1 MDGLGLPQSQYPR
14 TLERKKFKKNAYMSA
29 MPENTLHIPTVNN
42 TCFRLYIL
50 QKRVNILHRETGVV
64 LVW

>member
-1 MDGLGLPQSQYPR
+1 
-14 TLERKKFKKNAYMSA
+14 MSA